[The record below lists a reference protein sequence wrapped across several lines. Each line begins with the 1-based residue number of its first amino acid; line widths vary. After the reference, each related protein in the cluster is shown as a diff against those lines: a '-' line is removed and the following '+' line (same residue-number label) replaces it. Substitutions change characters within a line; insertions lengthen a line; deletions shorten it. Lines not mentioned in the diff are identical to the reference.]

1 MNKSRSVPSA
11 LTAVVLSLL
20 TLGAVPSASAT
31 PIAYQAVLD
40 GASENPPNASPGQG
54 TALVIY
60 DSVLHT
66 LSLGVTFSGLTDNVT
81 TAHIHCCI
89 ASPGNVGVAT
99 TTPTFPGFPAG
110 VTSGAYNNTFDLTQ
124 AASFNAAFVTNNGG
138 TLAGAEAAL
147 ALGLAEGKAYLN
159 IHTTFAP
166 GGEIRG
172 FLNKVPEPTS
182 LALLGAGLLG
192 LAASRRRTL
201 QPKRTLVGTV

>member
-1 MNKSRSVPSA
+1 MTKSRSFASA
-11 LTAVVLSLL
+11 ITAVVLSLL
-20 TLGAVPSASAT
+20 TLGAVPSAQAT
-31 PIAYQAVLD
+31 PIRYYAVLD
-40 GASENPPNASPGQG
+40 GASENPPNASSGQG

-66 LSLGVTFSGLTDNVT
+66 LSLGVTFSGLTGNVT
-81 TAHIHCCI
+81 AAHIHCCI

-110 VTSGAYNNTFDLTQ
+110 VTSGAYNNTFDLNK

-172 FLNKVPEPTS
+172 FLNEVPEPAS
-182 LALLGAGLLG
+182 LALLGAGLFG
-192 LAASRRRTL
+192 IAASRRRRH
-201 QPKRTLVGTV
+201 QR